1 MQIINKF
8 YKLLNV
14 YIYFILF
21 SLLIVFFSTTYSNAN
36 AFKVSDIEI
45 SSPFELNFEKNHVI
59 DKGFQ
64 TSFSELISMITTSGD
79 KKKIKNVSIKELKG
93 MIDSFTIS
101 DEKFINNEYFANLET
116 TFNKKKILKFL
127 ENKNIFPSIPQRNKV
142 LLFPILVET
151 KDNSIYLF
159 NNNIFYDKWNES
171 KNSYDLLNYLLPS
184 EDIEDLI
191 ELQKTSND
199 METYDFSKLIN
210 KYDIKDNIILI
221 IYKEGNS
228 IRTLSKINLNNDFKI
243 QNKNYPKI
251 NIENNDGFSNIVKS
265 LKQVYEDQWKKNNE
279 INTSIKLPI
288 TISVNSKKTKKIIEL
303 EQVLDSMDLISE
315 FNILNFNSESIQYK
329 ITYNGTPDI
338 FLNDMRKNDFK
349 FEMKNNIWILK

>member
-228 IRTLSKINLNNDFKI
+228 IRTLSKINLKNNFKI
-243 QNKNYPKI
+243 LNKNYSKI
-251 NIENNDGFSNIVKS
+251 NIENNDDLFNIVRS

-288 TISVNSKKTKKIIEL
+288 TISINSKKTKKIIEL

-315 FNILNFNSESIQYK
+315 FNILNFNSESIKYK

-338 FLNDMRKNDFK
+338 FLNDMRKNDFE

>member
-21 SLLIVFFSTTYSNAN
+21 ALLIVFFSTTYSNAN
-36 AFKVSDIEI
+36 AFKVSNIEI
-45 SSPFELNFEKNHVI
+45 SSPFELNFEKNSVI

-64 TSFSELISMITTSGD
+64 TSFSDLISMITTSGD
-79 KKKIKNVSIKELKG
+79 RKKIKNVSIKELKG

-116 TFNKKKILKFL
+116 TFNKKKVFKFL
-127 ENKNIFPSIPQRNKV
+127 ENENIFPSIPRRNKV

-151 KDNSIYLF
+151 KDNNIYLF
-159 NNNIFYDKWNES
+159 NNNIFYDKWNEQ

-184 EDIEDLI
+184 EDIEDLV
-191 ELQKTSND
+191 ELQKISKD
-199 METYDFSKLIN
+199 IETYDFSNLIN

-221 IYKEGNS
+221 IYKEDNN
-228 IRTLSKINLNNDFKI
+228 IRTLSKINLNNSLKI
-243 QNKNYPKI
+243 QNKNYS
-251 NIENNDGFSNIVKS
+251 NIDIVNKEDFSKIVKS
-265 LKQVYEDQWKKNNE
+265 LKQLYEDQWKKNNE

-288 TISVNSKKTKKIIEL
+288 TISINSKKTKKIIEL
-303 EQVLDSMDLISE
+303 EQALDSLDLVSD
-315 FNILNFNSESIQYK
+315 FNILNFNSENIQYK
-329 ITYNGTPDI
+329 INYNGTPNI
-338 FLNDMRKNDFK
+338 FLNDMKKKNLEL
-349 FEMKNNIWILK
+349 EMINNMWIIK

>member
-36 AFKVSDIEI
+36 AFKVSNIEI
-45 SSPFELNFEKNHVI
+45 SSPFELNFEKNNVI

-64 TSFSELISMITTSGD
+64 TSFSDLISMITTSGD
-79 KKKIKNVSIKELKG
+79 RKKIKNVSIKELKG

-101 DEKFINNEYFANLET
+101 DEKFIDNEYFANLET

-127 ENKNIFPSIPQRNKV
+127 ENENIFPSIPQRNKV

-151 KDNSIYLF
+151 KDNNIYLF
-159 NNNIFYDKWNES
+159 NNNIFYDKWNEQ
-171 KNSYDLLNYLLPS
+171 KNSYDLLDYLLPS

-191 ELQKTSND
+191 ELQKTSKD
-199 METYDFSKLIN
+199 IETYDFSNLIN

-228 IRTLSKINLNNDFKI
+228 IRTLSKINLNNTLKI
-243 QNKNYPKI
+243 QNKNYSKI
-251 NIENNDGFSNIVKS
+251 DIENEDDFSNIVKS
-265 LKQVYEDQWKKNNE
+265 LKQYYEDQWKKNNE

-288 TISVNSKKTKKIIEL
+288 TISIDSKKNKKIIKL
-303 EQVLDSMDLISE
+303 ERALDSMDLISKV
-315 FNILNFNSESIQYK
+315 NILSFNSESIHYK
-329 ITYNGTPDI
+329 ITYNGTPNI
-338 FLNDMRKNDFK
+338 FLNDMRKRK
-349 FEMKNNIWILK
+349 LELELKNNIWIIK

>member
-36 AFKVSDIEI
+36 AFKVSNIEI
-45 SSPFELNFEKNHVI
+45 SSPFELNFEKNSVI

-64 TSFSELISMITTSGD
+64 ISFSDLISMITTSGD
-79 KKKIKNVSIKELKG
+79 RNKIKNVPIKVLKG

-127 ENKNIFPSIPQRNKV
+127 EDKNIFPSIPQKNKV
-142 LLFPILVET
+142 LLFPIIIET
-151 KDNSIYLF
+151 KDNNIYLF
-159 NNNIFYDKWNES
+159 NDNFFYDKWNEQ
-171 KNSYDLLNYLLPS
+171 KNSYDLLDYLLPS

-191 ELQKTSND
+191 ELQKMSKD
-199 METYDFSKLIN
+199 IETYDFSNLIN
-210 KYDIKDNIILI
+210 KYDITDSIILI
-221 IYKEGNS
+221 INKEGSN
-228 IRTLSKINLNNDFKI
+228 IRTLSKINLNNSLKLE
-243 QNKNYPKI
+243 NKNYSKVDI
-251 NIENNDGFSNIVKS
+251 LNNNDFSNIVKS
-265 LKQVYEDQWKKNNE
+265 LKQIYEDQWKKNNE

-288 TISVNSKKTKKIIEL
+288 TISINSKKTKKIMEL
-303 EQVLDSMDLISE
+303 ERALDNIDLVAD
-315 FNILNFNSESIQYK
+315 FNILNFNSEIIQYK
-329 ITYNGTPDI
+329 ITYNGTPNI
-338 FLNDMRKNDFK
+338 FLRNMREKNLEL
-349 FEMKNNIWILK
+349 EMKNNMWTIK

>member
-45 SSPFELNFEKNHVI
+45 SSPFELNFEKNSVI

-64 TSFSELISMITTSGD
+64 TSFSDLISMITTSGD
-79 KKKIKNVSIKELKG
+79 RKKIKNISIKEVKG

-101 DEKFINNEYFANLET
+101 GEKFINNEYFANLET

-127 ENKNIFPSIPQRNKV
+127 ENENIFPSIPQRNKV
-142 LLFPILVET
+142 ILFPILVET
-151 KDNSIYLF
+151 KDNNIYLF
-159 NNNIFYDKWNES
+159 NNNIFYDKWNEQ

-191 ELQKTSND
+191 ELQKTSKD
-199 METYDFSKLIN
+199 IETYDFSNLIN

-228 IRTLSKINLNNDFKI
+228 IRTLSKINLDNTLKI
-243 QNKNYPKI
+243 KNKNYSQI
-251 NIENNDGFSNIVKS
+251 DIVNEDDFSNIVKS
-265 LKQVYEDQWKKNNE
+265 LKQLYEDQWKKNNE

-288 TISVNSKKTKKIIEL
+288 TISINSKKNKKIIEL
-303 EQVLDSMDLISE
+303 ERVLGNIDLVSD
-315 FNILNFNSESIQYK
+315 FSVLNFNSESIQYK
-329 ITYNGTPDI
+329 ITYNGTPNI
-338 FLNDMRKNDFK
+338 FLNDMRKKNLEL
-349 FEMKNNIWILK
+349 EMKNNMWTLK

>member
-45 SSPFELNFEKNHVI
+45 SSPFELNFKKNSVI

-64 TSFSELISMITTSGD
+64 ISFSNLISMITTSGD
-79 KKKIKNVSIKELKG
+79 RKKIKNVPIKVLKG

-127 ENKNIFPSIPQRNKV
+127 EDKNIFPSIPQRNKV
-142 LLFPILVET
+142 LLFPIIIET

-159 NNNIFYDKWNES
+159 NDNIFYDKWNEQ
-171 KNSYDLLNYLLPS
+171 KNSYDLLDYLLPS

-191 ELQKTSND
+191 ELQKMSKD
-199 METYDFSKLIN
+199 IETYDFSNLIN
-210 KYDIKDNIILI
+210 KYDITDSIILI
-221 IYKEGNS
+221 INKEGSN
-228 IRTLSKINLNNDFKI
+228 IRTLSKINLNNSLKLE
-243 QNKNYPKI
+243 NKNYSKVDI
-251 NIENNDGFSNIVKS
+251 LNNNDFSNIVKS
-265 LKQVYEDQWKKNNE
+265 LKQIYEDQWKKNNE

-288 TISVNSKKTKKIIEL
+288 TISINSKKTKKIIEL
-303 EQVLDSMDLISE
+303 EKALDNMDLVAG

-329 ITYNGTPDI
+329 ITYNSTPNI
-338 FLNDMRKNDFK
+338 FLNDMKKNNLEL
-349 FEMKNNIWILK
+349 EMKNNIWTIK

>member
-45 SSPFELNFEKNHVI
+45 SSPFELNFEKNSVI

-64 TSFSELISMITTSGD
+64 TSFSDLISMITTSGD
-79 KKKIKNVSIKELKG
+79 RKKIKNVSIKELKG

-101 DEKFINNEYFANLET
+101 DEKFIDNEYFANLET

-127 ENKNIFPSIPQRNKV
+127 ENENIFPSIPQRNKV
-142 LLFPILVET
+142 ILFPILVET
-151 KDNSIYLF
+151 KDDNIYLF
-159 NNNIFYDKWNES
+159 NNNIFYDKWNEQ
-171 KNSYDLLNYLLPS
+171 KNSYDLLDYLLPS

-191 ELQKTSND
+191 ELQKTSKD
-199 METYDFSKLIN
+199 IETYDFSNLIN

-228 IRTLSKINLNNDFKI
+228 IRTLSKINLNNTLKI
-243 QNKNYPKI
+243 QNKNYSKI
-251 NIENNDGFSNIVKS
+251 DIENEDDFSNIVKS
-265 LKQVYEDQWKKNNE
+265 LKQYYEDQWKKNNE

-288 TISVNSKKTKKIIEL
+288 TISIDSKKNKKIIKL
-303 EQVLDSMDLISE
+303 ERALDSMDLISKV
-315 FNILNFNSESIQYK
+315 NILSFNSESIHYK
-329 ITYNGTPDI
+329 ITYNGTPNI
-338 FLNDMRKNDFK
+338 FLNDMRKRK
-349 FEMKNNIWILK
+349 LELEMKNNIWIIK

>member
-45 SSPFELNFEKNHVI
+45 SSPFELNFEKNNVI

-64 TSFSELISMITTSGD
+64 TSFSDLISMITTSGD
-79 KKKIKNVSIKELKG
+79 RKKIKNVSIKELKG

-151 KDNSIYLF
+151 KDNNIYLF
-159 NNNIFYDKWNES
+159 NNNIFYDRWNEQ
-171 KNSYDLLNYLLPS
+171 KNSYDLLDYLLPS

-191 ELQKTSND
+191 ELQKTSKD
-199 METYDFSKLIN
+199 IETYDFSNLIN
-210 KYDIKDNIILI
+210 KYDIEDNIILI
-221 IYKEGNS
+221 IYKESNS
-228 IRTLSKINLNNDFKI
+228 IRTLSKVNLNNTLKI
-243 QNKNYPKI
+243 QNKNYSKI
-251 NIENNDGFSNIVKS
+251 DIINEDNFSNIVKS
-265 LKQVYEDQWKKNNE
+265 LKQFYEDQWKKNNE

-288 TISVNSKKTKKIIEL
+288 TISINSKKNKKIIEL
-303 EQVLDSMDLISE
+303 EKALNSIDLVSD
-315 FNILNFNSESIQYK
+315 FNILNFNSEIIQYK
-329 ITYNGTPDI
+329 ITYNGTPNI
-338 FLNDMRKNDFK
+338 FLNDMKKKNLEL
-349 FEMKNNIWILK
+349 EMKNNMWIVK

>member
-45 SSPFELNFEKNHVI
+45 SSPFELNFEKNSVI

-64 TSFSELISMITTSGD
+64 TSFSDLISMITTSGD

-127 ENKNIFPSIPQRNKV
+127 ENENIFPSIPQRNKV

-151 KDNSIYLF
+151 KDNNIYLF
-159 NNNIFYDKWNES
+159 NNNIFYDRWNEQ
-171 KNSYDLLNYLLPS
+171 KNSYDLLDYLLPS
-184 EDIEDLI
+184 EDIEDLV
-191 ELQKTSND
+191 ELQNKYKNI
-199 METYDFSKLIN
+199 ETYDFSNLIN
-210 KYDIKDNIILI
+210 KYDIEDSIILI
-221 IYKEGNS
+221 IYKESNS
-228 IRTLSKINLNNDFKI
+228 VRTLSKVNLNNTLKI

-251 NIENNDGFSNIVKS
+251 DIINEDNFSNIVKS
-265 LKQVYEDQWKKNNE
+265 LKQFYEDQWKKNNE

-288 TISVNSKKTKKIIEL
+288 TISINSKKNKKIIEL
-303 EQVLDSMDLISE
+303 EKALNSIDLVSD
-315 FNILNFNSESIQYK
+315 FNILNFNSEIIQYK
-329 ITYNGTPDI
+329 ITYNGTPNI
-338 FLNDMRKNDFK
+338 FLNDMKKKNLEL
-349 FEMKNNIWILK
+349 EMKNNMWIVK

>member
-1 MQIINKF
+1 MQIINKI

-36 AFKVSDIEI
+36 AFKVSNIEI
-45 SSPFELNFEKNHVI
+45 SSPFELNFEKNSVI

-64 TSFSELISMITTSGD
+64 ISFFDLISMITTSGD
-79 KKKIKNVSIKELKG
+79 RKKIKSISIKELKG
-93 MIDSFTIS
+93 MIDSFSIS
-101 DEKFINNEYFANLET
+101 DEQFINNEYFAKLET

-127 ENKNIFPSIPQRNKV
+127 ENKNIFPSIPKRNKV

-151 KDNSIYLF
+151 KNNNIYLF
-159 NNNIFYDKWNES
+159 NSNIFYDKWNEQ
-171 KNSYDLLNYLLPS
+171 KNSYDLLDYLLPS

-191 ELQKTSND
+191 ELQKTSKDIEN
-199 METYDFSKLIN
+199 YDFSNLIN
-210 KYDIKDNIILI
+210 KYDIKDSIILI
-221 IYKEGNS
+221 IYKEDSG
-228 IRTLSKINLNNDFKI
+228 IRTLSKIHLNNTLKI

-251 NIENNDGFSNIVKS
+251 DIVDEDDFFNIVKS
-265 LKQVYEDQWKKNNE
+265 LKQFYEDQWKKNNK

-288 TISVNSKKTKKIIEL
+288 TISINSKKAKKIIEL
-303 EQVLDSMDLISE
+303 ERVLNNIDLVSD

-329 ITYNGTPDI
+329 IIYNGTPNI
-338 FLNDMRKNDFK
+338 FLNDMRENNLEL
-349 FEMKNNIWILK
+349 EMKNNMWILK

>member
-36 AFKVSDIEI
+36 SFKVSDIEI
-45 SSPFELNFEKNHVI
+45 SSPFELNFEKNSVI

-64 TSFSELISMITTSGD
+64 ISFADLISMITTSGD
-79 KKKIKNVSIKELKG
+79 RKKIKDVSIKELKG

-127 ENKNIFPSIPQRNKV
+127 ENKNIFPSIPLRNKV

-151 KDNSIYLF
+151 KDNNIYLF
-159 NNNIFYDKWNES
+159 NNNIFYDRWNEQ
-171 KNSYDLLNYLLPS
+171 KNSYDLLDYLLPS

-191 ELQKTSND
+191 ELQKRSKD
-199 METYDFSKLIN
+199 IEIYDFSNLIN
-210 KYDIKDNIILI
+210 KYDIKDSVILI
-221 IYKEGNS
+221 IYKEGSS
-228 IRTLSKINLNNDFKI
+228 IRTLSKINLNNTLKI

-251 NIENNDGFSNIVKS
+251 DILNNNDFSNIVKS
-265 LKQVYEDQWKKNNE
+265 LKQLYEDQWKKNNE

-288 TISVNSKKTKKIIEL
+288 TISINSKKTKKIIEL
-303 EQVLDSMDLISE
+303 EKALDSIDLVSS

-329 ITYNGTPDI
+329 ITYNGTPNI
-338 FLNDMRKNDFK
+338 FLNDMKKKNLEL
-349 FEMKNNIWILK
+349 EMKNNMWTIK

>member
-45 SSPFELNFEKNHVI
+45 SSPFELNFEKNSVI
-59 DKGFQ
+59 DNGFQ
-64 TSFSELISMITTSGD
+64 TSFSDLISMITTSGD
-79 KKKIKNVSIKELKG
+79 RKKIKNVSIKELKG

-101 DEKFINNEYFANLET
+101 NEKFINNEYFANLET

-151 KDNSIYLF
+151 KDNNIYLF
-159 NNNIFYDKWNES
+159 NNNIFYDRWNEQ
-171 KNSYDLLNYLLPS
+171 KNSYDLLDYLLPS

-191 ELQKTSND
+191 ELQKTSKD
-199 METYDFSKLIN
+199 IETYDFSNLIN
-210 KYDIKDNIILI
+210 KYDIEDSIILI
-221 IYKEGNS
+221 IYKESNS
-228 IRTLSKINLNNDFKI
+228 IRTLSKVNLNNTLRIK
-243 QNKNYPKI
+243 NKNYPKI
-251 NIENNDGFSNIVKS
+251 DIINEDDFSNIVKS
-265 LKQVYEDQWKKNNE
+265 LKQLYEDQWKKNNE

-288 TISVNSKKTKKIIEL
+288 TISINSKKNKKIIEL
-303 EQVLDSMDLISE
+303 EQVLDNIDLVSN
-315 FNILNFNSESIQYK
+315 FSVLNFNSESIQYK
-329 ITYNGTPDI
+329 ITYNGTPNI
-338 FLNDMRKNDFK
+338 FLNDMRKKNLELK
-349 FEMKNNIWILK
+349 MKNNMWTLK

>member
-1 MQIINKF
+1 MQIINIF

-36 AFKVSDIEI
+36 AFKVSEVKI
-45 SSPFELNFEKNHVI
+45 SSPFELNFEKNSVI

-64 TSFSELISMITTSGD
+64 NSFSNLLTMITTSGD
-79 KKKIKNVSIKELKG
+79 RKKIRNISIKELKG

-127 ENKNIFPSIPQRNKV
+127 ENKNIFPSIPKRNMV
-142 LLFPILVET
+142 LLFPIIVET

-159 NNNIFYDKWNES
+159 NDNIFYDKWNEQ
-171 KNSYDLLNYLLPS
+171 KNSYDLLDYLLPS

-191 ELQKTSND
+191 ELQKMSKNI
-199 METYDFSKLIN
+199 ETYDFSNLIN
-210 KYDIKDNIILI
+210 KYDIKDSIILI
-221 IYKEGNS
+221 IYKEGDS
-228 IRTLSKINLNNDFKI
+228 IRTLSKINLNNNLKI
-243 QNKNYPKI
+243 QNKNYSKVDI
-251 NIENNDGFSNIVKS
+251 LNDYDFSNIVKN
-265 LKQVYEDQWKKNNE
+265 LKQIYEDQWKKNNE

-288 TISVNSKKTKKIIEL
+288 TISINSKKTKKIIEL
-303 EQVLDSMDLISE
+303 ERALDNMDLVAG

-329 ITYNGTPDI
+329 ITYNGTPNI
-338 FLNDMRKNDFK
+338 FLNDMREKNLEL
-349 FEMKNNIWILK
+349 EMKNNMWTLK

>member
-45 SSPFELNFEKNHVI
+45 SSPFELNFEKNSVI
-59 DKGFQ
+59 DIGFQ
-64 TSFSELISMITTSGD
+64 TSFSDLISMITTSGD
-79 KKKIKNVSIKELKG
+79 RKKIKNVPLRELKG

-127 ENKNIFPSIPQRNKV
+127 ENKNIFPSIPKRNKV

-151 KDNSIYLF
+151 IDNNIYLF
-159 NNNIFYDKWNES
+159 NNNIFYDRWNEQ
-171 KNSYDLLNYLLPS
+171 KNSYDLLDYLLPS

-191 ELQKTSND
+191 ELQKKSKD
-199 METYDFSKLIN
+199 IETYDFSNLIN
-210 KYDIKDNIILI
+210 KYDIEDNIILI
-221 IYKEGNS
+221 IYKESNS
-228 IRTLSKINLNNDFKI
+228 IRTLSKVNLNNTLKI
-243 QNKNYPKI
+243 QNKNYPKMDII
-251 NIENNDGFSNIVKS
+251 NEDDFSNIVKS
-265 LKQVYEDQWKKNNE
+265 LKQLYEDQWKKNNE

-288 TISVNSKKTKKIIEL
+288 TISINSKKTKKIIE
-303 EQVLDSMDLISE
+303 
-315 FNILNFNSESIQYK
+315 
-329 ITYNGTPDI
+329 
-338 FLNDMRKNDFK
+338 
-349 FEMKNNIWILK
+349 W